1 VPGIG
6 HLLKTIEIFCGEK
19 KIIKKVNWETKKF
32 NIFHQQLVPNE
43 NDDRSVDHIN
53 HGLTNIMNCF
63 IHIRLFYY

>member
-1 VPGIG
+1 MPGIG

-43 NDDRSVDHIN
+43 NDDRSVDH
-53 HGLTNIMNCF
+53 
-63 IHIRLFYY
+63 